1 MGDCQTDDPP
11 FPLSRLVSKH
21 THSVRRSP
29 NWGRKKSLILGM
41 CSGPPRN
48 YNQIN
53 RQAGCPQR
61 LPPSQSGPAFLLL
74 LATVLGAMDRDS
86 FVLLILPLGLLVLE
100 PVLVLL
106 AVGHGGA
113 FGPSHSIVSSTCC
126 AFGRNSSNLFS
137 AEAAETSIITVS
149 PLTSKMMK
157 RSL

>member
-29 NWGRKKSLILGM
+29 IWGRKKSLILGM

-106 AVGHGGA
+106 AVEHGTLHVGITQDGTTQIRGLA
-113 FGPSHSIVSSTCC
+113 
-126 AFGRNSSNLFS
+126 RLNLKLEGLVEREV
-137 AEAAETSIITVS
+137 AQEGTTPA
-149 PLTSKMMK
+149 
-157 RSL
+157 